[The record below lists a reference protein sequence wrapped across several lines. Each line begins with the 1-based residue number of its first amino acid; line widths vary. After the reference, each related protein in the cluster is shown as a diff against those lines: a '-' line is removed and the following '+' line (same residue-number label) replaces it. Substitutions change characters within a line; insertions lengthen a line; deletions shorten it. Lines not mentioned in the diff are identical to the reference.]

1 MNKMNDDFKNEDYE
15 IAADMVKTTVFIYIL
30 VCLGFL
36 IYFLFN

>member
-1 MNKMNDDFKNEDYE
+1 MDNNFKNEDYE
-15 IAADMVKTTVFIYIL
+15 IAAGMVKVTLFIYFL